1 MLGSRVVAAGAGSGT
16 SAGSTSW
23 RLYAAIALVII
34 AAIFI
39 LQNSKEVT
47 VDFLFASIT
56 APLIFALLLAAVLG
70 LLIGL
75 LMGRTGRLRKHDR

>member
-1 MLGSRVVAAGAGSGT
+1 MSGT
-16 SAGSTSW
+16 STGTGGGRQGW
-23 RLYAAIALVII
+23 RLWAAIALVIV

-47 VDFLFASIT
+47 VDFLFAEIT

-75 LMGRTGRLRKHDR
+75 LIGRTGRLRKTEG

>member
-1 MLGSRVVAAGAGSGT
+1 MSAGASSGT
-16 SAGSTSW
+16 SGDSPRW
-23 RLYAAIALVII
+23 RLF

-75 LMGRTGRLRKHDR
+75 LIGRTGRLKKLDR

>member
-1 MLGSRVVAAGAGSGT
+1 MEARTTPGT
-16 SAGSTSW
+16 DGPRW
-23 RLYAAIALVII
+23 RLYAAIVLVII

-47 VDFLFASIT
+47 VDFLFAEVT

-75 LMGRTGRLRKHDR
+75 LIGRTGRLRKLDD